1 MYHSL
6 FDYQWWCGCERVW
19 ESIQESGGIVCLP
32 KEIRNTLHIDV
43 TTPLEI
49 STNGETISINKYKPD
64 SLEEKVRE
72 MQSILTQQVE
82 NIGLEKV
89 IKIESELNII
99 QELLQ

>member
-1 MYHSL
+1 MYGFVKRIDNL
-6 FDYQWWCGCERVW
+6 GRL
-19 ESIQESGGIVCLP
+19 CLP
-32 KEIRNTLHIDV
+32 KEIRNILHIDV

-49 STNGETISINKYKPD
+49 STNGETILINKYKPD

-99 QELLQ
+99 KELLQ

>member
-1 MYHSL
+1 MYGFVKRIDNL
-6 FDYQWWCGCERVW
+6 GRL
-19 ESIQESGGIVCLP
+19 CLP
-32 KEIRNTLHIDV
+32 KEIRDTLHIEV
-43 TTPLEI
+43 GTPLEI
-49 STNGETISINKYKPD
+49 STNEDVILLQKHEPD
-64 SLEEKVRE
+64 NLEEKVRE

>member
-1 MYHSL
+1 MYGFVRKVDEL
-6 FDYQWWCGCERVW
+6 GRL
-19 ESIQESGGIVCLP
+19 CLP
-32 KEIRNTLHIDV
+32 KEIRDTLHIEV
-43 TTPLEI
+43 GTPLEI
-49 STNGETISINKYKPD
+49 STNGETILINKYKPD
-64 SLEEKVRE
+64 SLEERVRE

>member
-1 MYHSL
+1 MYGFVKRIDNL
-6 FDYQWWCGCERVW
+6 GRLY
-19 ESIQESGGIVCLP
+19 LP
-32 KEIRNTLHIDV
+32 KEIQDTLHIGV

-49 STNGETISINKYKPD
+49 SINGETISINKYKPD

>member
-1 MYHSL
+1 MYGFVKRIDNL
-6 FDYQWWCGCERVW
+6 GRL
-19 ESIQESGGIVCLP
+19 CLP
-32 KEIRNTLHIDV
+32 KEIRNTLHIDG

-49 STNGETISINKYKPD
+49 STNGETILINKYKPD
-64 SLEEKVRE
+64 NLEEKVRE
-72 MQSILTQQVE
+72 MQSILNQQVD